1 MSIRTELNGP
11 ELQSPMARKLEPTTT
26 PDLVFVEPE
35 TRRERI
41 FKGAHREWEIRARYG
56 TAESDRWTLIATPIP
71 AADNPA
77 AAFENGQFA
86 DLEEAR
92 RALAIAEL
100 KDDGTHSED

>member
-1 MSIRTELNGP
+1 MSIRIELNGP

-26 PDLVFVEPE
+26 PRLIFVYPE

-41 FKGAHREWEIRARYG
+41 VQGIHRKWEIRARYG
-56 TAESDRWTLIATPIP
+56 TAESDRWTILATPLP
-71 AADNPA
+71 GADNPA
-77 AAFENGQFA
+77 GVYENGQFA